1 MCRVA
6 GDLGDD
12 LGDFFDE
19 LFLAL
24 AGQRGWRSDDLDAD
38 GAGGVGGCGVDCV
51 RVHSVDERGRV
62 VEVEGTGGGD
72 AFGAENG
79 HGELLA

>member
-12 LGDFFDE
+12 LDDFFDE

-24 AGQRGWRSDDLDAD
+24 AGQRGWRGDDLYAD
-38 GAGGVGGCGVDCV
+38 GAGGVGGGGVDCV
-51 RVHSVDERGRV
+51 RVHSVDESGSV
-62 VEVEGTGGGD
+62 VQMEGAWGGD